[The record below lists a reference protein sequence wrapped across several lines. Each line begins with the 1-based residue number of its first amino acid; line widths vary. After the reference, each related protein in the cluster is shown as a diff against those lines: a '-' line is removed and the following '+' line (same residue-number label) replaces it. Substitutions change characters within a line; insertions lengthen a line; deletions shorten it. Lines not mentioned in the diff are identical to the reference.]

1 MTAGSLSVSSSPTP
15 SPNLSWYKKSISSPS
30 ALNISVRE
38 AGARERGSGKPT
50 ASASVAT
57 ACQGTLM
64 NFTTSSQASDGG
76 ELGAGGFSRENS
88 GNIKTYF
95 PKALLINVTAEL
107 RTTAYHQD
115 FKGRKAWSKPHCPL
129 KHGRECK
136 YEAGGSRL
144 SPTVRLGDLGKPL
157 TSSCHRYPHSS
168 HQALGCLVERTRIRR
183 KGLRQGEMTSCAF
196 LARLTTYPTSTNFSS
211 LTSQ

>member
-1 MTAGSLSVSSSPTP
+1 MTAGSLSLSSSPTP

-64 NFTTSSQASDGG
+64 NFTTNSQASDGG

-88 GNIKTYF
+88 GSIKTYF
-95 PKALLINVTAEL
+95 PKALLINVMAEL
-107 RTTAYHQD
+107 RTMAYHQD
-115 FKGRKAWSKPHCPL
+115 FKGRKGWGKPRCPL
-129 KHGRECK
+129 KQGGECK
-136 YEAGGSRL
+136 HDAGGSWL
-144 SPTVRLGDLGKPL
+144 SPKVRPGDLGKPL
-157 TSSCHRYPHSS
+157 TLSCHRYPSTS
-168 HQALGCLVERTRIRR
+168 HQGLG
-183 KGLRQGEMTSCAF
+183 MPF
-196 LARLTTYPTSTNFSS
+196 
-211 LTSQ
+211 